1 MLPKKSTKR
10 TICDYPTCLRR
21 AGNRHGAVNSPHS
34 MQDGKPGIGSKPI
47 PGLPDKKV
55 KTEGFITFK
64 ASPHKSEDAIAP
76 LNLSS
81 V

>member
-1 MLPKKSTKR
+1 
-10 TICDYPTCLRR
+10 
-21 AGNRHGAVNSPHS
+21 
-34 MQDGKPGIGSKPI
+34 MQDGKPGIGFKPI